1 MNDKVNIPA
10 ALAGLVEFWSQKTVA
25 QANGQLFKVAKGIG
39 STRWHQHDDQDELFI
54 VYSGQ
59 LTIQLQDR
67 NVELSEGDIFV
78 VPRGVQHCP
87 KAEQETRFLIVGLN
101 LTSNLAGGKPDMQLQ
116 AETDAIV
123 PAKSS

>member
-1 MNDKVNIPA
+1 MHDKVNIPVT
-10 ALAGLVEFWSQKTVA
+10 LAGLTEFWSQQTVA

-54 VYSGQ
+54 VYQGS

-67 NVELSEGDIFV
+67 NVELGEGDIFV

-87 KAEQETRFLIVGLN
+87 RADVETQFLIVGLN
-101 LTSNLAGGKPDMQLQ
+101 ITSNAAGGKPDAAQH
-116 AETDAIV
+116 
-123 PAKSS
+123 P